1 MNYNLSEK
9 SCPNNIDFVRLLEY
23 KLNQFKHIVLYL

>member
-1 MNYNLSEK
+1 MFAALV
-9 SCPNNIDFVRLLEY
+9 CPNNIDFVRLLEY